1 MLVGE
6 RAADDEPPSAMR
18 TDTTIRAGPSQT
30 AVRRDPRDASR
41 LASAASTEEAYG
53 TFTALAEDLW

>member
-1 MLVGE
+1 
-6 RAADDEPPSAMR
+6 MR